1 MKRLILLMIILLS
14 INGISQQPLLSEK
27 QIYFLDDN
35 EEPSEIEY
43 RSLEFN
49 LDLES
54 GTITRYDFANNA
66 YLELTITN
74 VVEIEDGARYECQA
88 SDGSP
93 INLYVFGIDENDSN
107 IYEVV
112 ICFFTEDEEL
122 VTVIH
127 KITPS
132 DS

>member
-1 MKRLILLMIILLS
+1 MIILLS
-14 INGISQQPLLSEK
+14 INGVSQITLATET
-27 QIYFLDDN
+27 QIYFLGDN
-35 EEPSEIEY
+35 EEPVEIEHK
-43 RSLEFN
+43 SLEFN

-54 GTITRYDFANNA
+54 GTITRYGFTNNL
-66 YLELTITN
+66 YLDLAITN
-74 VVEIEDGARYECQA
+74 IIKIEDGVRYECTGP
-88 SDGSP
+88 DGEP

-112 ICFFTEDEEL
+112 ICFFAEDDEL

-132 DS
+132 DL